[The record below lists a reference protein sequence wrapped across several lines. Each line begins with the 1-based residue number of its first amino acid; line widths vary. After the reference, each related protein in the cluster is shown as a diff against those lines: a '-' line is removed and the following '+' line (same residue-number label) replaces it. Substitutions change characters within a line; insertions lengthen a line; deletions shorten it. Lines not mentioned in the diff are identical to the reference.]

1 VACTSVGRLTPCD
14 NPPPRFSP
22 TTPADS
28 RLLRLPAPLDNA
40 LMDKSF
46 QFSMRRTFVAVA
58 LFCVAV
64 GLLLKADRYYNDVVM
79 EDGRGE
85 GLFALMQAAG
95 CVAIGA
101 AIGVIL
107 RRPWVC
113 IAIAIACYGLFLMPP
128 AVQ

>member
-1 VACTSVGRLTPCD
+1 MSKP
-14 NPPPRFSP
+14 
-22 TTPADS
+22 
-28 RLLRLPAPLDNA
+28 
-40 LMDKSF
+40 F
-46 QFSMRRTFVAVA
+46 QFSMRRMFVAVA

-64 GLLLKADRYYNDVVM
+64 GVLPKADRYYNNVVM

-107 RRPWVC
+107 RRLWVW
-113 IAIAIACYGLFLMPP
+113 IAIAIICYGLFLAPP